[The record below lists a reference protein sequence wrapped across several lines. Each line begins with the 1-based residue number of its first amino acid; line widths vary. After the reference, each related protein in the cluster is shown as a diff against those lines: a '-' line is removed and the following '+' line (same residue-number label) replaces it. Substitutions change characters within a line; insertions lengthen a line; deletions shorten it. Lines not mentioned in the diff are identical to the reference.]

1 MKQLDGWTEL
11 NGPKKYDTME
21 SANVVQTILMIFS
34 ILVLPISTNNEQKES
49 LALKL
54 RRQQQQELSQ
64 QQQQQQQRQHGG
76 LEPHQEPML

>member
-1 MKQLDGWTEL
+1 V
-11 NGPKKYDTME
+11 NGPKKYDTMG

-54 RRQQQQELSQ
+54 RRQQQQDLS

-76 LEPHQEPML
+76 LEPHQGPML